1 MQVCSM
7 RNYTLNKS
15 LRLILIRAL
24 KIAIVG
30 ISAIIKVTQASKLAI
45 QSTWDRIAFIVVQNK
60 YALMCDCRILKV
72 DPSY

>member
-1 MQVCSM
+1 M

-30 ISAIIKVTQASKLAI
+30 ISAIIKVTQASKLTI
-45 QSTWDRIAFIVVQNK
+45 QSTWD
-60 YALMCDCRILKV
+60 
-72 DPSY
+72 